1 MINLTKRYSFSSF
14 KYLCIL
20 AQTSFNIFQ
29 LFIKKKYLY
38 CYSLI
43 FKIFIVELIVKL
55 FVLLT
60 VEYLTSEFLWR
71 KILAYLEPS
80 RRTAIEFF
88 LGNSWPLLLVHY
100 YENCKIV
107 ELRVGSKY
115 ASATLLVSAELQKIL
130 AYIRDAKSF
139 YFAMI
144 VAS

>member
-20 AQTSFNIFQ
+20 AQASFNIFQ

-71 KILAYLEPS
+71 KILAYLEPN
-80 RRTAIEFF
+80 RRTAIELF